1 MRKLIKGFNFLR
13 RIARIIHDGSSRN
26 RAVAKRDGHA
36 ESHEAEAYLKQYVE
50 AARGEPVRRHVGQ
63 SRAGLSQRRMR
74 DWSRSIHELCGLGWA
89 NVFVVAVIGS
99 FISCSGMPAL
109 EEQERLVR
117 ANELVLHQLTPR
129 AFVGAWGAPTYQH
142 TEFMQFFGMK
152 DESLIPRSRLA
163 SGEPP
168 RGWEIHMES
177 GDALFL
183 AYPDRG
189 WLVVFFE
196 ERLVYRE
203 ALTAVQL
210 HELGRSWKHEDK
222 FRSRFE
228 APASQ

>member
-1 MRKLIKGFNFLR
+1 MRKLIKGFDLLR
-13 RIARIIHDGSSRN
+13 RLARIIHDGSSRN

-36 ESHEAEAYLKQYVE
+36 EPHEAEAYLKQYVE
-50 AARGEPVRRHVGQ
+50 AARGEPARRH
-63 SRAGLSQRRMR
+63 AGGSQRRMR
-74 DWSRSIHELCGLGWA
+74 DWSRSIHELCGFGWA

-99 FISCSGMPAL
+99 IISCSGMPAL

-129 AFVGAWGAPTYQH
+129 AFVGAWGAPAYQRA
-142 TEFMQFFGMK
+142 EFMQFFGMK
-152 DESLIPRSRLA
+152 DESLVPRSRLA

-168 RGWEIHMES
+168 RGWEVRMEA

-228 APASQ
+228 APAVP